1 MEERYGRGQ
10 PLSDADEDLNV
21 SISSDILFKKETL
34 AKKKMQQRVEL
45 ENSQRLKKYIVK
57 LSHNEFR

>member
-34 AKKKMQQRVEL
+34 AKKKMQLRVETG
-45 ENSQRLKKYIVK
+45 K
-57 LSHNEFR
+57 LAKAEKIYC